1 MCNTYSYMKMHH
13 EVFCNTSMWSMQA
26 NEFAGALGWS
36 LTADEE
42 RELHTLS
49 KKVQPVRGFPVEA
62 F

>member
-1 MCNTYSYMKMHH
+1 MGHKASRQ
-13 EVFCNTSMWSMQA
+13 TSMWFMQA

-42 RELHTLS
+42 QELHTLS
-49 KKVQPVRGFPVEA
+49 KRVQPVRGFPAEA

>member
-1 MCNTYSYMKMHH
+1 MKMDPK
-13 EVFCNTSMWSMQA
+13 VSCNTSMWSMQA

-49 KKVQPVRGFPVEA
+49 KRVQPVRGFPAEA